1 MMTLNFLT
9 PGHHTMKKS
18 RGQKGNNVYN
28 TRVAK
33 TENFIFAATIFE
45 KSMICQFY
53 AFSFQ
58 LYQINTELKSPLKYL
73 DQAFFK
79 AVGRLIEVI
88 S

>member
-1 MMTLNFLT
+1 MVLEQELSSRPSEPKILRLVMMTLNFLT

-45 KSMICQFY
+45 KKYDLSILRFE
-53 AFSFQ
+53 FSV
-58 LYQINTELKSPLKYL
+58 LLN
-73 DQAFFK
+73 
-79 AVGRLIEVI
+79 
-88 S
+88 